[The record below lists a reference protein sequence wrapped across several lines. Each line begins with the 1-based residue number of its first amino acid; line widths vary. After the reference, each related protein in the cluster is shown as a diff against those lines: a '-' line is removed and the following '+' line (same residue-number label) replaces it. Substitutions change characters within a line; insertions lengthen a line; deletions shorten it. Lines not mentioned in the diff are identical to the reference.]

1 MGSTG
6 GCERMIPLQFAL
18 RRRMMMAG
26 KDLVAFENGIWQ
38 GYEDLTYVSGY
49 GAIANVDG
57 KMRFY
62 NERGSGGSNMYCYG
76 ASTNTLDLTPYKTA
90 KITLQPT
97 TSAQSA
103 VNSNVVGFGV
113 DRSKKYSDKGYDA
126 YAHIQLN
133 AQKQILECDIS
144 GLRGEYYFKA
154 EFYGYRG
161 QILGY
166 LIKLELLA

>member
-1 MGSTG
+1 
-6 GCERMIPLQFAL
+6 MIPLQFAL
-18 RRRMMMAG
+18 RRRMMMTK

-57 KMRFY
+57 KMQFSTRY
-62 NERGSGGSNMYCYG
+62 ISGWSNALCYG

-103 VNSNVVGFGV
+103 VNGNVVGFGV

-126 YAHIQLN
+126 SVYISLN

-154 EFYGYRG
+154 EFYGYNNKV
-161 QILGY
+161 LGY

>member
-1 MGSTG
+1 
-6 GCERMIPLQFAL
+6 MIPLQFAL
-18 RRRMMMAG
+18 RRRMMVAK

-62 NERGSGGSNMYCYG
+62 NERSSTGSGMYCYG

-103 VNSNVVGFGV
+103 VNSNIVGFGV
-113 DRSKKYSDKGYDA
+113 DRRKRYLEGGYDA
-126 YAHIQLN
+126 YVRIQLN
-133 AQKQILECDIS
+133 GQIQILECDIS
-144 GLRGEYYFKA
+144 SLRGEYYFKG

>member
-1 MGSTG
+1 
-6 GCERMIPLQFAL
+6 
-18 RRRMMMAG
+18 MMMAK

-38 GYEDLTYVSGY
+38 GYENLTVVSGS
-49 GAIANVDG
+49 GVIDNVDG

-62 NERGSGGSNMYCYG
+62 TQHASIGTNLNCYG

-90 KITLQPT
+90 KITIQPT

-103 VNSNVVGFGV
+103 INSNVVGFGV
-113 DRSKKYSDKGYDA
+113 NRYKSYAYEGYDA
-126 YAHIQLN
+126 YARIQLN

-144 GLRGEYYFKA
+144 GLRGEYYFKV
-154 EFYGYRG
+154 EFYGYNG
-161 QILGY
+161 VVLGY

>member
-1 MGSTG
+1 
-6 GCERMIPLQFAL
+6 
-18 RRRMMMAG
+18 MMMAK

-49 GAIANVDG
+49 GGIANVDG
-57 KMRFY
+57 KMKFFTQY
-62 NERGSGGSNMYCYG
+62 VPGGQERSCYG

-97 TSAQSA
+97 TNAQSA
-103 VNSNVVGFGV
+103 INSNIVGFGV
-113 DRSKKYSDKGYDA
+113 DRSKRYGDGGCDA
-126 YAHIQLN
+126 YVHIQLN

-154 EFYGYRG
+154 EFYGYGG
-161 QILGY
+161 QVLGY